1 MDYNQNNYENNG
13 FNPPVEP
20 TYQPP
25 QNNIP
30 QGDPNYNQPNYGAS
44 QYNQPPYG
52 APQYNQPPYGAPQYN
67 QPMYPPVAPDNSKG
81 LAITSLVLSILSFIC
96 CGFPFSIAGFICGL
110 VSLSRKKEHNGM
122 AVAGVIISV
131 IGFIVTIIT
140 IVAMISSG
148 TYSEIIS
155 EFTYY

>member
-1 MDYNQNNYENNG
+1 MDYNQNNFENNG
-13 FNPPVEP
+13 NNQPVEP

-25 QNNIP
+25 QNNVP
-30 QGDPNYNQPNYGAS
+30 QGD

-52 APQYNQPPYGAPQYN
+52 APQYSQPPYGTPQYNQPPYGAPQYN
-67 QPMYPPVAPDNSKG
+67 QQMYPPVAPDNSKG

-122 AVAGVIISV
+122 ALAGVIISV
-131 IGFIVTIIT
+131 LGFIATIIT
-140 IVAMISSG
+140 IVVSITSG
-148 TYSEIIS
+148 TFADLISEIV
-155 EFTYY
+155 YY